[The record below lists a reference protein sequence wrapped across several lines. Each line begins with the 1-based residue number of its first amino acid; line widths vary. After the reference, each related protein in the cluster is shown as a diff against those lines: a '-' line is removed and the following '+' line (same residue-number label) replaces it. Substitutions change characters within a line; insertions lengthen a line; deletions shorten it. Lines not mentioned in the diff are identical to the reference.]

1 MNKKL
6 ISLIF
11 VGFLSTNI
19 LFAQATDDNEIR
31 IDQEGDTLTLLIDQV
46 GFGNKISQTDAYD
59 DKMVIT
65 GTTLN
70 IDIDQIGNQN
80 KIFYSSPASI
90 SSRIEYNNSKT
101 VFFTLSLSVAIQGRT
116 LTFLS
121 IFKAIRKS
129 SVVQESGKS
138 CLLAATM

>member
-59 DKMVIT
+59 AVLKERRLELAFEGHRYLDIKRFKDRLNT
-65 GTTLN
+65 GINRDPRDCAAGGNCTMLPSDHRLTLPIPQVELN
-70 IDIDQIGNQN
+70 ANPTIVQNPGYGN
-80 KIFYSSPASI
+80 
-90 SSRIEYNNSKT
+90 
-101 VFFTLSLSVAIQGRT
+101 
-116 LTFLS
+116 
-121 IFKAIRKS
+121 
-129 SVVQESGKS
+129 
-138 CLLAATM
+138 